1 MQFTY
6 VRSQHDGRLLG
17 GCKRHNLD
25 VPGVRGHGVGNVAH
39 DLTGEALLAV
49 GIDNREGDG
58 VFGMRHNSK
67 VAVIPSIWS
76 TVQGVVVV
84 VLVGL
89 DEELLA
95 IDGKGRVPN
104 AIGVTTGHTTQ
115 MGVNLALVSSRV
127 VEAEN
132 NVALNTVLA
141 HDEQVGDGRAIW
153 DEVTANALRRDLVLA
168 VLVRSGRAR
177 VGRRGAVLRE
187 GSRSKEGE
195 CT

>member
-1 MQFTY
+1 M
-6 VRSQHDGRLLG
+6 RSQHDGRLLG
-17 GCKRHNLD
+17 GSKRHDLD
-25 VPGVRGHGVGNVAH
+25 VPGVWGHGVGDVAH
-39 DLTGEALLAV
+39 DLTREAFLAV
-49 GIDNREGDG
+49 RIDDREGDG
-58 VFGMRHNSK
+58 ILGMRHNSE
-67 VAVIPSIWS
+67 VAVVPSIWS

-104 AIGVTTGHTTQ
+104 AIGVTAGHTTQ

-132 NVALNTVLA
+132 DVALNTVLA
-141 HDEQVGDGRAIW
+141 HDEQVGDGRAVW

-168 VLVRSGRAR
+168 VLVRSGRA
-177 VGRRGAVLRE
+177 
-187 GSRSKEGE
+187 
-195 CT
+195 